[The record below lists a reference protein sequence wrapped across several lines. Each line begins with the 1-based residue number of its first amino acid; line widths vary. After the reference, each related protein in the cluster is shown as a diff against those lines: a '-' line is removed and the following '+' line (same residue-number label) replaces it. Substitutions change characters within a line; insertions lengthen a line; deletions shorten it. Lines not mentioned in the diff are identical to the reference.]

1 MKIRRFALAALALF
15 ALTAAAAP
23 KTPKKK
29 NTTAIMSKYL
39 KIVFIFKT
47 QLHNKDSNILI
58 KIPPSQGSG
67 QSVRL
72 LLG

>member
-29 NTTAIMSKYL
+29 NTTAMMSKYL
-39 KIVFIFKT
+39 KIVFILNSNYRAKIKT
-47 QLHNKDSNILI
+47 F
-58 KIPPSQGSG
+58 
-67 QSVRL
+67 
-72 LLG
+72 

>member
-1 MKIRRFALAALALF
+1 M
-15 ALTAAAAP
+15 
-23 KTPKKK
+23 
-29 NTTAIMSKYL
+29 MSKYL
-39 KIVFIFKT
+39 KSVFIFKP